1 MPFNLLKKYPEL
13 LEILHLGDKERK
25 DSLYRVYCR
34 DIEDN
39 ETFMFRTK
47 RIYPIKSDGEIDMQR
62 EFMHLITTDDKEEEG
77 AATKKRVFEPD
88 RSRRLHWIRHHIEEK
103 TSHVLEIFSCEERDI
118 KHRKNIY
125 RTYVYDKIEKYVIV
139 LEPQRSPHGVLLAD
153 GLLSEHAGRRK
164 ENKENAKKE
173 TERSSI
179 KNARLR
185 IGSCQNEPRN
195 PF

>member
-25 DSLYRVYCR
+25 ASLYRVYRR

-39 ETFMFRTK
+39 EAFKFREK
-47 RIYPIKSDGEIDMQR
+47 RVYPIKSDGEIDMQR
-62 EFMHLITTDDKEEEG
+62 EFMHLTTTDDKEAEG

-88 RSRRLHWIRHHIEEK
+88 RSRRLHWIRHHIEER
-103 TSHVLEIFSCEERDI
+103 TSHVLEIFSCEERDM

-125 RTYVYDKIEKYVIV
+125 RTYVYDTAEKYDRPRTTAKPLRV
-139 LEPQRSPHGVLLAD
+139 LSVDRLLP
-153 GLLSEHAGRRK
+153 EYAGWRK
-164 ENKENAKKE
+164 EDEKNAEKEVGGSA
-173 TERSSI
+173 I